1 MLAVDAAGGV
11 VRYLEERKVGFKVG
25 PVRVPIVPA
34 AILFDLGIG
43 SGVRRPDAEMGYQAC
58 LNASRKVPAEGSV
71 GAGTG
76 ATVGKILGMGQAVKG
91 GVASAAMEIGAGV
104 QVGAIV
110 AVNVFGDVIDPE
122 TGKIIA
128 GARSLK
134 KGPFKIGKGQFAD
147 TMQVMKSLVGR
158 SILGAAQ
165 RSNTAIGVVAT
176 NAKLDKE
183 GATKVARMAMNGIA
197 RTVRPANTMLDGD
210 TLFALATGVR
220 KADVNIVG
228 AYAAEVVG
236 EAVVPASRPP
246 GRERDDDE
254 PQRAGGQADLRAAH
268 GVHALL
274 TDGVAG
280 EEESRRLRGKD
291 IAPCRLLFLDE
302 AARLDGKSIATLF
315 ELCERQDMQLLI
327 AAPEN
332 ISPEKGTTYKLIRKV
347 QGKHE
352 HVHVVGLR
360 GFGFADDKLIA

>member
-1 MLAVDAAGGV
+1 MKNNSITLIEGIRVGHAQDEEAITGCTVVLCDKGAVGGVDQRGGAPGTREMDALQTVHLVNTVHAVLLAGGSAFGLDAAGGV

-58 LNASRKVPAEGSV
+58 LNASRKAPAEGSV

-91 GVASAAMEIGAGV
+91 GVGSAAMEIGAGV

-183 GATKVARMAMNGIA
+183 GATKVARMAMNGLA
-197 RTVRPANTMLDGD
+197 RCLRPANTMLDGD
-210 TLFALATGVR
+210 TLFALATGKR

-228 AYAAEVVG
+228 AFAAEAVI
-236 EAVVPASRPP
+236 EAV
-246 GRERDDDE
+246 
-254 PQRAGGQADLRAAH
+254 LRAVRTRDPGCH
-268 GVHALL
+268 
-274 TDGVAG
+274 
-280 EEESRRLRGKD
+280 D
-291 IAPCRLLFLDE
+291 ILGDVSGP
-302 AARLDGKSIATLF
+302 AR
-315 ELCERQDMQLLI
+315 
-327 AAPEN
+327 
-332 ISPEKGTTYKLIRKV
+332 
-347 QGKHE
+347 
-352 HVHVVGLR
+352 
-360 GFGFADDKLIA
+360 